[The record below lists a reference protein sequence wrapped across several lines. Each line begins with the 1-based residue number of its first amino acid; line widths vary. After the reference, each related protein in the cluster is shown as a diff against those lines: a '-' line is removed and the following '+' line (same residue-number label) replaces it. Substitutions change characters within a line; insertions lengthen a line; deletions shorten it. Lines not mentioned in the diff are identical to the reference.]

1 MQPLEAELSPIDE
14 PAELSALV
22 ARMAAGE
29 QAALE
34 RLYALT
40 VDRVYATALRV
51 LKRPEDAEEV
61 VLDCFAQAWERA
73 GLYVP
78 ERGEAL
84 AWLLNLAWSRAVDRL
99 RRERRHRQGL
109 DTHPEGAEHAYAN
122 REDDSGQRLFDVLD
136 ARSALHAARSHL
148 SPAQQQMIALAFME
162 DLSHAE
168 IAERTGLALGTVKSH
183 LRRGLALVAKALG
196 LGGDAHG

>member
-1 MQPLEAELSPIDE
+1 M
-14 PAELSALV
+14 LV

-34 RLYALT
+34 QLYALT

-61 VLDCFAQAWERA
+61 VLDCFSQAWERA
-73 GLYVP
+73 ALYVP

-84 AWLLNLAWSRAVDRL
+84 TWLLNLAWSRAVDRL
-99 RRERRHRQGL
+99 RRERRHRQGFAM
-109 DTHPEGAEHAYAN
+109 HPDGADETYTSCEADA
-122 REDDSGQRLFDVLD
+122 GQRLFDALD